1 MNRRSFLAAL
11 GLAPV
16 VVPMVA
22 KAGVGPTEQTIPIY
36 VYSEGPCG
44 QCQLGGHPPPGPWVR
59 DEHEHNIFRH
69 PAGYVYGHSYG
80 EISTAGVTLT
90 ELPFGSW
97 LIPVS

>member
-11 GLAPV
+11 CLAPV

-22 KAGVGPTEQTIPIY
+22 KASKPKGLPFPIY
-36 VYSEGPCG
+36 VFRDGPCG
-44 QCQLGGHPPPGPWVR
+44 ECQFGGSQPPGPWVR
-59 DEHEHNIFRH
+59 DERNVYRR